1 MDAAAMTGSG
11 AMLRNFSRTAAR
23 LGVLAAAALLPAACA
38 APGTAPPVPANPFA
52 GGWTTP
58 ERQQI
63 AFRNDTVVIQP
74 AGVPPTPMSAA
85 SCDGR
90 FSFGYEHK
98 SRADLLMLAPRQ
110 PDLTGRLAAL
120 LVRPDYPVAEAVC
133 GEGDTTSVLLA
144 ARDLVAV
151 HRDREIAGLER
162 LSRP

>member
-98 SRADLLMLAPRQ
+98 SRADLLMLAPRRSARAR
-110 PDLTGRLAAL
+110 PIPISRGSAAAT
-120 LVRPDYPVAEAVC
+120 PIC
-133 GEGDTTSVLLA
+133 GS
-144 ARDLVAV
+144 
-151 HRDREIAGLER
+151 
-162 LSRP
+162 SRSTAWQSRRSSICRW